1 MEADFPSFPV
11 DLERLF
17 SLVVESLWAPAT
29 YAKMLFVLAMAPFW
43 WPLAKVMYA
52 EILPAL
58 NASGEESKTRPP
70 PGLDPFLSIPLASH
84 RARMG
89 SARAS
94 VARPRRR

>member
-1 MEADFPSFPV
+1 M

-43 WPLAKVMYA
+43 WPLAKVMYQ
-52 EILPAL
+52 EFLPAL
-58 NASGEESKTRPP
+58 NASGEEPKTKPQ
-70 PGLDPFLSIPLASH
+70 PGMDPFLSIPLASH

-94 VARPRRR
+94 VARPRAR